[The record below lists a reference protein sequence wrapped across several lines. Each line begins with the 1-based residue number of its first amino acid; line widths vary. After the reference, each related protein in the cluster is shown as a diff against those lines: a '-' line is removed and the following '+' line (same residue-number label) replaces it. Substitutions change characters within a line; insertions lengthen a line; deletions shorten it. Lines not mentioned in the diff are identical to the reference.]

1 MPPFKDFLLIL
12 CILLILQF
20 LTCYYYSTPKFLH
33 QNAFPFQ
40 FKRRK
45 IHSASAPSSL
55 HHSSLR
61 NPYLFAP
68 VIHPSAD
75 IETTISL
82 SLFELPAT
90 SPSSKSE
97 RLDRPSMFQLFGP
110 QRAEAG
116 SNRRRIPTSSFR
128 LFAQPS
134 SSRRSSLRIKA
145 RACVKTGERAV

>member
-82 SLFELPAT
+82 SLSLSSNYQQTPHLRRARDSTVHRCSNCSVPNVQRPDRTDAAYPLPLLDF
-90 SPSSKSE
+90 SPN
-97 RLDRPSMFQLFGP
+97 RPPPEDLPSGLKLV
-110 QRAEAG
+110 RA
-116 SNRRRIPTSSFR
+116 
-128 LFAQPS
+128 
-134 SSRRSSLRIKA
+134 
-145 RACVKTGERAV
+145 